1 MSTSNRIVMLSVG
14 IGKYQNSRI
23 NPLAL
28 TLDDAR
34 AMSQIFCGISPTDP
48 VVKLLLDQDA
58 TKAGIRAGI
67 DWLAETVGP
76 DDIAIWYYSGHG
88 ARYADPNSDDPSAYD
103 EYLCPYD
110 TFVQKQDPS
119 TMLRDK
125 EIKEWI
131 KSITA
136 KTDNLVAI
144 FDSCH
149 SGDAVQLGEATPK
162 EIERTLVEEML
173 EGITLGAEPAGMV
186 SSRGPLQGHMLL
198 AAAQPQQRSYEIRG
212 MHNGLFTAY
221 VLQAMQDSGI
231 TTFYSLFKAAADEV
245 NRVAAQYR
253 LQQTPQLMQR
263 AQGDLAFR

>member
-1 MSTSNRIVMLSVG
+1 MSTPNRIVMLSIG
-14 IGKYQNSRI
+14 IGNYQNPRI
-23 NPLAL
+23 NPLSL
-28 TLDDAR
+28 TRDDAK
-34 AMSQIFCGISPTDP
+34 AMSQVFRGVGPTDP

-58 TKAGIRAGI
+58 TKAGIKAGI
-67 DWLAETVGP
+67 DWLAETAGP

-88 ARYADPNSDDPSAYD
+88 ARYADPNSDEPNAYD
-103 EYLCPYD
+103 EFLCPYD
-110 TFVQKQDPS
+110 TFVQKQDIS

-131 KSITA
+131 KGITA
-136 KTDNLVAI
+136 KTKSLVAI

-162 EIERTLVEEML
+162 EIERSLVEEML

-186 SSRGPLQGHMLL
+186 STKGPLEGHMLL
-198 AAAQPQQRSYEIRG
+198 AAAQPHQRSYEIRG
-212 MHNGLFTAY
+212 MHNGLFTTY

-231 TTFYSLFKAAADEV
+231 TTFYSLFKVAAEGV
-245 NRVAAQYR
+245 NRDAARYR